1 MAQPTAIPASLA
13 LVVLITTM
21 AGAQPQPHPA
31 NLPPDVGAFVG
42 RRASCQEAVNTKP
55 AGAEDAAQVAN
66 VPRSLDCADVV
77 GDEQALRG
85 KYANDPH
92 ILAALDATWVKVVQ
106 RVPVKVAP
114 EANRPDPRRP
124 HAN

>member
-1 MAQPTAIPASLA
+1 MAQSTAIPPLLA
-13 LVVLITTM
+13 FVVLITTT
-21 AGAQPQPHPA
+21 ACAQPQPHPA
-31 NLPPDVGAFVG
+31 NLPPDVAAFVG
-42 RRASCQEAVNTKP
+42 RRASCQETTNKRP

-66 VPRSLDCADVV
+66 VLRSLDCGDVAR

-92 ILAALDATWVKVVQ
+92 ILAAIDATWVKVVQ
-106 RVPVKVAP
+106 RVPVKVEVDP
-114 EANRPDPRRP
+114 PDPRVP

>member
-1 MAQPTAIPASLA
+1 MARSIAIPVMVA
-13 LVVLITTM
+13 LVVLITTT

-31 NLPPDVGAFVG
+31 NLQPDVAAFVG
-42 RRASCQEAVNTKP
+42 RRASCQEVANKRP
-55 AGAEDAAQVAN
+55 AGAEDAPQVAN
-66 VPRSLDCADVV
+66 VSRSLDCGDVAR
-77 GDEQALRG
+77 DEQALRG

-114 EANRPDPRRP
+114 EVDPPDPRGP

>member
-1 MAQPTAIPASLA
+1 MARSTAVLA
-13 LVVLITTM
+13 LLALITTT

-31 NLPPDVGAFVG
+31 NLPPDVAAFVS
-42 RRASCQEAVNTKP
+42 RRASCQEVANKRS
-55 AGAEDAAQVAN
+55 ANAEDAAQVAI
-66 VPRSLDCADVV
+66 VSRSLDCGDVAR
-77 GDEQALRG
+77 DEQAVRG

-106 RVPVKVAP
+106 RVRVKFAP
-114 EANRPDPRRP
+114 EVDPPDPRRP

>member
-1 MAQPTAIPASLA
+1 
-13 LVVLITTM
+13 VL
-21 AGAQPQPHPA
+21 
-31 NLPPDVGAFVG
+31 
-42 RRASCQEAVNTKP
+42 
-55 AGAEDAAQVAN
+55 
-66 VPRSLDCADVV
+66 RSLDCGDVA

-114 EANRPDPRRP
+114 EANPPDPRRP
-124 HAN
+124 RSCSQGYRGCEILL